1 MKRNHLLSLIAALI
15 LSGSVNLAYAQS
27 EILNTTNQQVN
38 LAGQMLTSDKKL
50 NIGGYV
56 QIDYNQP
63 FDNQSFQSGKLDVHR
78 LVLLFGYR
86 FTNKLSFV
94 TEIEIEHVKQVFVEQ
109 AFINYAFN
117 TYVNFRGGLVLI
129 PMGIIN
135 EYHEPPTYNG
145 VERPLIDKYIA
156 PTTWR
161 EIGAGVTGTIPEVSM
176 RYQAYVVNGF
186 KSYDDGEHFLNGK
199 NGLRGGRQK
208 GAESIVL
215 FPNFAGR
222 IEYYGVLGLNIG
234 LSAYFGKTES
244 TAYNGLDKD
253 DQPGIAI
260 ADSSVVGVSMAG
272 LDARYNR
279 KGFGVRAQF
288 YFTGLSNSGQY
299 DYFTQTDGEPNNL
312 GSSMYGYYVEF
323 AYNVFYPVK
332 KINGKLIPF
341 IRYSNYDTQAT
352 VADGLTKDDSFNKT
366 VITSGLGYWFM
377 SQVAV
382 KTDVQFVKSKTASEY
397 TKLFNIGIAVMF

>member
-1 MKRNHLLSLIAALI
+1 MKRNYILSLVATLI
-15 LSGSVNLAYAQS
+15 FSTSLNFASAQS
-27 EILNTTNQQVN
+27 VLMNSNNQQVN
-38 LAGQMLTSDKKL
+38 IAGRMITSDKKL
-50 NIGGYV
+50 TIGGYG

-63 FDNQSFQSGKLDVHR
+63 FGNQTFQNGKLDVHR

-94 TEIEIEHVKQVFVEQ
+94 TEIEVEHVKEVFVEQ

-135 EYHEPPTYNG
+135 EYHEPPTFNG

-161 EIGAGVTGTIPEVSM
+161 EIGAGVTGTITEVSM

-186 KSYDDGEHFLNGK
+186 KSYEDGEFFLNGK

-208 GAESIVL
+208 GVESIVL

-244 TAYNGLDKD
+244 TQYNGLDRD
-253 DQPGIAI
+253 DQTGIAI
-260 ADSSVVGVSMAG
+260 ADSSVVSVSMGG
-272 LDARYNR
+272 LDVRYNR
-279 KGFGVRAQF
+279 KGIGVRAQF
-288 YFTGLSNSGQY
+288 YYTGLTNSSQY
-299 DYFTQTDGEPNNL
+299 NYFTHTDGKPNNL
-312 GSSMYGYYVEF
+312 GSGMYGYYIEL
-323 AYNVFYPVK
+323 AYNVFYPLK
-332 KINGKLIPF
+332 KVNGKLIPF
-341 IRYSNYDTQAT
+341 IRYSNFDTQAT
-352 VADGLTKDDSFNKT
+352 VANGLTKNDSFNKT
-366 VITSGLGYWFM
+366 VITTGLGYWFM

-382 KTDVQFVKSKTASEY
+382 KTDVQFVKSKTANEY
-397 TKLFNIGIAVMF
+397 SKMVNVGIAVMF

>member
-1 MKRNHLLSLIAALI
+1 MKRKYFLSLLIILI
-15 LSGSVNLAYAQS
+15 LTINLNFVSAQS
-27 EILNTTNQQVN
+27 EIQNNNKQQVN
-38 LAGQMLTSDKKL
+38 LAGQMLSSDKKL
-50 NIGGYV
+50 NIGGYA

-63 FDNQSFQSGKLDVHR
+63 FGNQTFQNGTLDMHR

-86 FTNKLSFV
+86 FTSKLSFV
-94 TEIEIEHVKQVFVEQ
+94 TEIEIEHVKEVYVEQ

-117 TYVNFRGGLVLI
+117 TYVNFRGGMVLI

-161 EIGAGVTGTIPEVSM
+161 EIGAGVTGSIPEVSL

-186 KSYDDGEHFLNGK
+186 KSYVDGESFLNGK

-208 GAESIVL
+208 GFESIIV

-222 IEYYGVLGLNIG
+222 VEYYGVLGLNIG

-244 TAYNGLDKD
+244 TQYNGLQRD
-253 DQPGIAI
+253 DLPGIAI
-260 ADSSVVGVSMAG
+260 ADSSIVSVSMG
-272 LDARYNR
+272 GIDIRYNR
-279 KGFGVRAQF
+279 KGFGARAQF
-288 YFTGLSNSGQY
+288 YYAGLSNSDQY
-299 DYFTQTDGEPNNL
+299 NYFTTTDGIPNNL
-312 GSSMYGYYVEF
+312 GSSMYGYYLEF

-352 VADGLTKDDSFNKT
+352 VADCLIKDDSFNKT
-366 VITSGLGYWFM
+366 VITTGLGYWFM

-382 KTDVQFVKSKTASEY
+382 KTDVQFVKSKTASNY
-397 TKLFNIGIAVMF
+397 TKLFNVGIAVMF

>member
-1 MKRNHLLSLIAALI
+1 MKRNYFLSLFATLI
-15 LSGSVNLAYAQS
+15 FTGGLNFAFGQS
-27 EILNTTNQQVN
+27 ELQNSDKQQVN

-50 NIGGYV
+50 NIGGYA

-63 FDNQSFQSGKLDVHR
+63 FGNQTFQNGTLDVHR

-94 TEIEIEHVKQVFVEQ
+94 SEIEIEHVKEVFVEQ

-145 VERPLIDKYIA
+145 VERPLIDKYIV

-186 KSYDDGEHFLNGK
+186 KSYDDGEYFLNGK

-208 GAESIVL
+208 GFESIIV

-234 LSAYFGKTES
+234 LSGYFGKTES
-244 TAYNGLDKD
+244 TAYNGLDRE
-253 DQPGIAI
+253 DQRGIAI
-260 ADSSVVGVSMAG
+260 ADSSVVGVTMGG
-272 LDARYNR
+272 LDVRYNR
-279 KGFGVRAQF
+279 KGVGVRAQF
-288 YFTGLSNSGQY
+288 YYTGLSNSGQY
-299 DYFTQTDGEPNNL
+299 DYFTATDGKPNNL
-312 GSSMYGYYVEF
+312 GSSMYGYYFEL

-332 KINGKLIPF
+332 NINGKLIPF
-341 IRYSNYDTQAT
+341 VRYSNYDTQAT

-366 VITSGLGYWFM
+366 VITTGLGYWFM
-377 SQVAV
+377 AQVAV

-397 TKLFNIGIAVMF
+397 TKLFNVGIAVMF